1 MDHLVIKNKKIK
13 KVKDIRDSRYIYMTL
28 FPEILKIY
36 QEKEFLIKYY
46 VIKPL
51 ILLKIQNMMGINEV
65 LFQWFIHFL

>member
-13 KVKDIRDSRYIYMTL
+13 KFKDIRDSRYIYMTL
-28 FPEILKIY
+28 FLEILKIY

-46 VIKPL
+46 VIKHL